1 MSTPS
6 DPRPEGHEPDFG
18 QAPPPP
24 QTPPPSPPP
33 PPSAPQYAEQPGQQY
48 GQQYG
53 QQGGHQ
59 GAPQY
64 APHPGQQQGPKRLVR
79 SSSDKMLSGVC
90 GGLAAYS
97 NLDPTLVRLLAVVAI
112 VLTFPIGLIAYIV
125 AAVVMPK
132 A

>member
-18 QAPPPP
+18 QAPP
-24 QTPPPSPPP
+24 PPP

-53 QQGGHQ
+53 QQ

>member
-6 DPRPEGHEPDFG
+6 DPRPEGHEPEPG

-24 QTPPPSPPP
+24 A
-33 PPSAPQYAEQPGQQY
+33 APQYDSSQYDAPQYDAPPPYAGQPSGQ
-48 GQQYG
+48 
-53 QQGGHQ
+53 Q

-64 APHPGQQQGPKRLVR
+64 APHPGQQGPKRLVR
-79 SSSDKMLSGVC
+79 SSGDKMLSGVC

-97 NLDPTLVRLLAVVAI
+97 GLDPTLVRLLAVVAI

>member
-48 GQQYG
+48 GQQG
-53 QQGGHQ
+53 
-59 GAPQY
+59 

>member
-6 DPRPEGHEPDFG
+6 DPRPEGHEPDPG

-24 QTPPPSPPP
+24 
-33 PPSAPQYAEQPGQQY
+33 APQYGTPQYDAPPPYAGQ
-48 GQQYG
+48 
-53 QQGGHQ
+53 Q

-64 APHPGQQQGPKRLVR
+64 APQPGQQGQQQGPKRLVR
-79 SSSDKMLSGVC
+79 SSGDKMLSGVC
-90 GGLAAYS
+90 GGVAAYAG
-97 NLDPTLVRLLAVVAI
+97 LDPTLVRLLTVVAV